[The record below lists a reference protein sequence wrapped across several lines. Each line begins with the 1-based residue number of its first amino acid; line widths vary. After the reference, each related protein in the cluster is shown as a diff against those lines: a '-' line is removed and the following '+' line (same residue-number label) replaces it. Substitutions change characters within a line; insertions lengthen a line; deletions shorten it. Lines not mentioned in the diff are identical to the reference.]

1 MNRKILLFITIVLI
15 VIGLAVG
22 AYFFLEDK
30 LYKEYLLDSRLS
42 NQFYEISFDIV
53 EQTSDVVELGY
64 IRLNNK
70 EYKVSY
76 KLNSESLNMMD
87 IEGELTIEDEKFDVL
102 NGASIYL
109 LPDAIL
115 ISDQGNC
122 QHISFTIVDEN
133 LKEIVSDSGY
143 MSYDDYLPELVNWN
157 KKVVTYY
164 KVIDKSMEMEE
175 YQINFAG
182 SKVENPKLIQKI
194 KVTNYGCG
202 AK

>member
-30 LYKEYLLDSRLS
+30 LYKEYLLDLRLS

-87 IEGELTIEDEKFDVL
+87 IKGELTIEDEKFDVL
-102 NGASIYL
+102 NSKHLFIARCY
-109 LPDAIL
+109 
-115 ISDQGNC
+115 
-122 QHISFTIVDEN
+122 F
-133 LKEIVSDSGY
+133 
-143 MSYDDYLPELVNWN
+143 
-157 KKVVTYY
+157 
-164 KVIDKSMEMEE
+164 
-175 YQINFAG
+175 NFR
-182 SKVENPKLIQKI
+182 SR
-194 KVTNYGCG
+194 
-202 AK
+202 